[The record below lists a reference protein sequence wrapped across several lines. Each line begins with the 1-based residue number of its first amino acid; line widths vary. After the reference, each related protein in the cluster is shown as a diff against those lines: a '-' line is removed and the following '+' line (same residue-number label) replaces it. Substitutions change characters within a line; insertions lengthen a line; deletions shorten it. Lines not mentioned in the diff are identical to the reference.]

1 MTLTDIKIQAELDV
15 IIDTNHLDDES
26 SRIPQLHN
34 KYLCILMDEK
44 IIYETLDSKLKI
56 LKRDKWLYYA
66 GKMSKEELTKRAWE
80 PFDLSILK
88 QDLDRFI
95 ESDID
100 VITLGNK
107 IFGQKEKVS
116 YLESVVKIIANKI
129 WNIRSTIDWIR
140 FTQGS

>member
-95 ESDID
+95 ERDID

-107 IFGQKEKVS
+107 IFVQKEKVS